1 MVAGYQ
7 LIHAGDSANTELGP
21 QKLAFILILEGK
33 KKIIKRWV
41 REHWCK
47 DTAKLPCD
55 LHLLEESFWGAA
67 E

>member
-33 KKIIKRWV
+33 KNNNKKV
-41 REHWCK
+41 
-47 DTAKLPCD
+47 
-55 LHLLEESFWGAA
+55 G
-67 E
+67 